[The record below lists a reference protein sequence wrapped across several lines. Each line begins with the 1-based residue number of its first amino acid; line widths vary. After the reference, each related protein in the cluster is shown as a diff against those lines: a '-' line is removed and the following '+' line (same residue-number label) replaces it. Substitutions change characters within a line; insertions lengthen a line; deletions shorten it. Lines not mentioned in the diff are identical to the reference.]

1 MRRSILLLSL
11 IHCLALNASAQ
22 ELPSAEQILENV
34 RFEIPQF
41 RDAPLELGEIAETS
55 TPGLFEASLT
65 VAVGQSYRIL
75 LAGGMMYILAADP
88 IDISR
93 SAIELA
99 QLLEEEQEEMAR
111 LAEERDQE
119 LTRFSAGMPLRGR
132 ADAPVA
138 IYEFSDFQCPFCA
151 RGFATIEQLLDKY
164 PDDVSFVYL
173 HMPLDMHDWA
183 KPAAIASV
191 CAASQDEGAFW
202 ALHDNYF
209 RNQQEI
215 TTENLLEKSR
225 GFLDGTSLDMDL
237 WTACASDES
246 SAAYRGAMVQVEAS
260 LELASS
266 YGLTGTPSFFVN
278 GQFLSGIQT
287 LQVFEALVEQ
297 FAGQ

>member
-1 MRRSILLLSL
+1 MRRSSLLL
-11 IHCLALNASAQ
+11 CLVLCLSWQASAQ
-22 ELPSAEQILENV
+22 ALPSAEQILENV

-41 RDAPLELGEIAETS
+41 RDAPLEVGEITETS
-55 TPGLFEASLT
+55 TAGLFEASLT
-65 VAVGQSYRIL
+65 VAGSQSYRIL
-75 LAGGMMYILAADP
+75 LADGRLYIMAADP

-93 SAIELA
+93 SALQLA

-111 LAEERDQE
+111 MAVERDQE
-119 LTRFSAGMPLRGR
+119 LARFSAGMPLRGN

-151 RGFATIEQLLDKY
+151 RGFDTIEQLLGKY
-164 PDDVSFVYL
+164 PDDVRFVYL
-173 HMPLDMHDWA
+173 HMPLDMHEWA

-191 CAASQDEGAFW
+191 CAASQDEEAFW
-202 ALHDNYF
+202 SLHDSYF

-215 TTENLLEKSR
+215 TTENLLERSR
-225 GFLDGTSLDMDL
+225 GFLDASAIDMDL

-246 SAAYRGAMVQVEAS
+246 SAAYRGALVQVEAS
-260 LELASS
+260 MELASS

-297 FAGQ
+297 YASQ